1 MIPYSTQTIED
12 EDIDAVKNILRS
24 PFLTCGPTV
33 TDFEEQ
39 TASYVNVNYAVAVNS
54 CTSALHI
61 AMMALGV
68 TASDRVFVSAIS
80 FVASANC
87 ARYLGADVDFIDT
100 DKFTGNINV
109 NHLEQML
116 IDAEKQN
123 RLPKVVVAVHLSGRP
138 VDLQR
143 IYELKIKYGFYLI
156 EDAAHALGAIYKGH
170 KIGDCFFSDITV
182 FSFHPVKI
190 ITTAEGGMCLTN
202 NEDLYRK
209 MKLYSS
215 HGIEHD
221 KQFLLDKDMP
231 NFYYEMQSLGYNYRM
246 SDVHAALGISQL
258 SRIEDFL
265 SKRRELA
272 KEWEELL
279 SSDKNL
285 TLPPADSNDSVS
297 SWHLYQVGIPFG
309 KRDFVYN
316 TLRHRGICVQVH
328 YLPIYKHP
336 YYQSIKNYPSLPGA
350 EYFFERTLS
359 LPLYPKLKKLD
370 LQMCAATLLGLID
383 EKKL

>member
-12 EDIDAVKNILRS
+12 DDVDAVTNVLRS
-24 PFLTCGPTV
+24 PYLTCGPTV
-33 TDFEEQ
+33 NEFEEQ
-39 TASYVNVNYAVAVNS
+39 TAAYVNAGYAVAVNS

-68 TASDRVFVSAIS
+68 SKSDRVFVSAIS

-87 ARYLGADVDFIDT
+87 ARYLGAEVDFIDS
-100 DKFTGNINV
+100 DKFTGNLDV
-109 NHLEQML
+109 NHLEEML
-116 IDAEKQN
+116 IEAEKQN

-138 VDLQR
+138 VDLEK
-143 IYELKIKYGFYLI
+143 IYALKLKYGFYLI
-156 EDAAHALGAIYKGH
+156 EDAAHALGAVYKGH

-202 NEDLYRK
+202 SEELYRK
-209 MKLYSS
+209 MKSFSS
-215 HGIEHD
+215 HGIERDTIHLTD
-221 KQFLLDKDMP
+221 QNRP
-231 NFYYEMQSLGYNYRM
+231 NYYYEMQTLGFNYRM
-246 SDVHAALGISQL
+246 SDVHASLGISQL
-258 SRIEDFL
+258 AKVDDFL
-265 SKRRELA
+265 ARRRALA
-272 KEWEELL
+272 KDWEELL

-285 TLPPADSNDSVS
+285 TLPPADTEDSLS

-336 YYQSIKNYPSLPGA
+336 YYQGLKNYPALPGA

-359 LPLYPKLKKLD
+359 LPLYPKLKRLD

-383 EKKL
+383 EKKQ

>member
-12 EDIDAVKNILRS
+12 DDVDAVTNVLRS
-24 PFLTCGPTV
+24 PYLTCGPTV
-33 TDFEEQ
+33 NEFEEQ
-39 TASYVNVNYAVAVNS
+39 TAAYVNAGYAVAVNS

-68 TASDRVFVSAIS
+68 SKSDRVFVSAIS

-87 ARYLGADVDFIDT
+87 ARYLGAEVDFIDS
-100 DKFTGNINV
+100 DKFTGNLDV
-109 NHLEQML
+109 NHLEEML
-116 IDAEKQN
+116 IEAEKQN

-138 VDLQR
+138 VDLEK
-143 IYELKIKYGFYLI
+143 IYALKLKYGFYLI
-156 EDAAHALGAIYKGH
+156 EDAAHALGAVYKGH

-202 NEDLYRK
+202 SEELYRK
-209 MKLYSS
+209 MKSFSS
-215 HGIEHD
+215 HGIERDTIHLTD
-221 KQFLLDKDMP
+221 QNRP
-231 NFYYEMQSLGYNYRM
+231 NYYYEMQTLGFNYRM
-246 SDVHAALGISQL
+246 SDVHASLGISQL
-258 SRIEDFL
+258 AKVDDFL
-265 SKRRELA
+265 ARRRALA
-272 KEWEELL
+272 KDWEELL

-285 TLPPADSNDSVS
+285 TLPPADTEDSLS

-309 KRDFVYN
+309 KRDYVYN

-336 YYQSIKNYPSLPGA
+336 YYQSLKNYPALSGA

-370 LQMCAATLLGLID
+370 LQMCAATMLGLID
-383 EKKL
+383 EKKQ